1 MRFVWISEQTAVISL
16 NIFNLLVF
24 YNRDGECLLRGTK

>member
-1 MRFVWISEQTAVISL
+1 MYLKQMLRLFLNATFVYSFFFQ
-16 NIFNLLVF
+16 